1 MKKIFSL
8 AFVLLSALAL
18 TSCSGNTETSLP
30 DNAKTTTSTEK
41 KEYTESIGFTF
52 HYYRSDADYSSYN
65 MWIWENGKEGN
76 DYEFN
81 ATDDYGAYITFSW
94 NDWSANLK
102 NGSINFIVKEAK
114 AWADNPVKDV
124 EKDRYVT
131 FSSMEFSKEDGLY
144 HIYLKSG
151 DETVYGVKQEV
162 GEEITKSQFNVDYD
176 TKQIRL
182 NIQTNKDVSLIEVK
196 KDGTTIISTNNLD
209 DSKVIKNTDTEL
221 IYKFDEMPDISS
233 KYIISATFR
242 ETGKIKTAVASF
254 ANLYS
259 SEVFNNNY
267 YYDGDLGALYT
278 KEATTFKVWSPV
290 STMLELRVYDTGTPE
305 KITVNGKSVSLAGG
319 NNSYK
324 AYQMTKGEKGVWSTT
339 INEDLA
345 GKYYTYAVTNSSYK
359 SLEIVDPYAKSAGIN
374 GLRGMIVD
382 FNETNPLGWDDVN
395 VINYDSQSLT
405 VYECHIAD
413 LTSSTTWNG
422 TASKAKTY
430 QGFYEAST
438 SYTSGNTTV
447 KTGFDHI
454 KELGVNTVQLLPIF
468 DQANDERLETRSF
481 NWGYNPLNYNVLEGS
496 YSSDPYDGYVRIKE
510 FKELVKAYN
519 EAGIN
524 IIMDVV
530 YNHVNSLAKSNF
542 DVLMPNYYFRY
553 SNGSASNGSGCGN
566 ETASDML
573 MYRKFMIDSTEFL
586 ASEYKLSGFRFDLMG
601 LHDVTTMNEL
611 AKNLHDNVNSSI
623 TIYGEPWTGGT
634 TTLTQNLQATQSN
647 LSKFEGFGCFN
658 DKIRD
663 ALIKGGLAA
672 KTDKGW
678 ITETKKISTTTD
690 IISGLIGSQTILGND
705 PYKTVNYVT
714 CHDNY
719 TLYDRIK
726 AAGITDEETIKNM
739 AVLANSLVFT
749 SQGISFMLSGE
760 EFLRT
765 KGGNSNSYN
774 ASYQVNE
781 LDYSLKIKNMDV
793 FNNYQKLIALKQ
805 NANLFARSKEECK
818 NITINKNNDGSLIYF
833 DLIDNE
839 NKLQYRF
846 AYSNGYK
853 SKASKNVDFNG
864 FTLYLDTLNKED
876 LVLSSDTV
884 LDELEVIIAYKSI
897 E

>member
-18 TSCSGNTETSLP
+18 ASCSGNTALP
-30 DNAKTTTSTEK
+30 DNDKTTNSTEK

-52 HYYRSDADYSSYN
+52 HYYRSDADYSNYN
-65 MWIWENGKEGN
+65 MWIWENGKEGK

-81 ATDDYGAYITFSW
+81 GTDDYGAYITFSW

-102 NGSINFIVKEAK
+102 NGLINFIVKEAK
-114 AWADNPVKDV
+114 VWADNPVKDV

-196 KDGTTIISTNNLD
+196 KNGTTIISTNNLD

-233 KYIISATFR
+233 KYIISAIFR

-259 SEVFNNNY
+259 SEVFNNTY

-290 STMLELRVYDTGTPE
+290 STMLELRIYDTGTPE
-305 KITVNGKSVSLAGG
+305 KITIDGKSVSLAGG

-324 AYQMTKGEKGVWSTT
+324 SYQMTKGEKGVWSTT

-345 GKYYTYAVTNSSYK
+345 GKYYTYAVTNSNYK
-359 SLEIVDPYAKSAGIN
+359 SVEIVDPYAKSAGIN

-422 TASKAKTY
+422 PASKAKTY
-430 QGFYEAST
+430 QGFYEANT

-468 DQANDERLETRSF
+468 DQANDER
-481 NWGYNPLNYNVLEGS
+481 
-496 YSSDPYDGYVRIKE
+496 
-510 FKELVKAYN
+510 
-519 EAGIN
+519 
-524 IIMDVV
+524 
-530 YNHVNSLAKSNF
+530 
-542 DVLMPNYYFRY
+542 
-553 SNGSASNGSGCGN
+553 
-566 ETASDML
+566 
-573 MYRKFMIDSTEFL
+573 
-586 ASEYKLSGFRFDLMG
+586 
-601 LHDVTTMNEL
+601 
-611 AKNLHDNVNSSI
+611 
-623 TIYGEPWTGGT
+623 
-634 TTLTQNLQATQSN
+634 
-647 LSKFEGFGCFN
+647 
-658 DKIRD
+658 
-663 ALIKGGLAA
+663 
-672 KTDKGW
+672 
-678 ITETKKISTTTD
+678 
-690 IISGLIGSQTILGND
+690 
-705 PYKTVNYVT
+705 
-714 CHDNY
+714 
-719 TLYDRIK
+719 
-726 AAGITDEETIKNM
+726 
-739 AVLANSLVFT
+739 
-749 SQGISFMLSGE
+749 
-760 EFLRT
+760 
-765 KGGNSNSYN
+765 
-774 ASYQVNE
+774 
-781 LDYSLKIKNMDV
+781 
-793 FNNYQKLIALKQ
+793 
-805 NANLFARSKEECK
+805 
-818 NITINKNNDGSLIYF
+818 
-833 DLIDNE
+833 
-839 NKLQYRF
+839 
-846 AYSNGYK
+846 
-853 SKASKNVDFNG
+853 
-864 FTLYLDTLNKED
+864 
-876 LVLSSDTV
+876 
-884 LDELEVIIAYKSI
+884 
-897 E
+897 